1 MNKRIDFKILWEE
14 LREKIREFYP
24 YFFGFYLLSL
34 VVSIFSKTWKSFF
47 YWPAF
52 HGAIII
58 FTVLF
63 LLTFKLNWQPNFKLN
78 LNLKNLKPRLNLKEN
93 YLLWRAVSLKVFKL
107 MIILAKEFF
116 NVAGRV
122 IKNYFFFIKKK
133 ISAVS
138 KRSWL
143 KIIVI
148 VIFLLLALF
157 EGIGVLDFIV
167 LFYALISFLF
177 VLDSRAAAGLA
188 LILLASCPFWLI
200 FKKDILAESAAIYA
214 YYFLIITVLTQIREL
229 KKEKNASIPETEDKI

>member
-1 MNKRIDFKILWEE
+1 MKEKIDLKILWEE

-34 VVSIFSKTWKSFF
+34 VVSIFSKTWRSFF

-52 HGAIII
+52 HGALII
-58 FTVLF
+58 FTILF
-63 LLTFKLNWQPNFKLN
+63 LLTFKLNWRPNFKLN

-93 YLLWRAVSLKVFKL
+93 YLLWRAIFLKVFKL
-107 MIILAKEFF
+107 TIILVREFF
-116 NVAGRV
+116 RIIGRLAE
-122 IKNYFFFIKKK
+122 NYFLFIKKK

-138 KRSWL
+138 RRSWL
-143 KIIVI
+143 KIVI
-148 VIFLLLALF
+148 IAAILIFALF
-157 EGIGVLDFIV
+157 KGIGVLDFLV

-188 LILLASCPFWLI
+188 LILLASCPFLLI
-200 FKKDILAESAAIYA
+200 FKKDILAESVAIYA